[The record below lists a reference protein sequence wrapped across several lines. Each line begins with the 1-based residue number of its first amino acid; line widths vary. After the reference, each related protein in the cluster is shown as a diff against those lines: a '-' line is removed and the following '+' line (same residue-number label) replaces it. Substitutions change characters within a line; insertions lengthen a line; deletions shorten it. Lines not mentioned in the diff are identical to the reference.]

1 MAPDKNRRAIVLSTA
16 TTAAC
21 LVAAA
26 CGSTESRAHTP
37 AEAKGDEAEEEV
49 SANEDLMREHGVL
62 DRILLVYEAGVAR
75 ASQDPAV
82 TAALHRAAELV
93 STFVEQYH
101 EKLEED
107 FIFPLLEKA
116 QRHATEVRTLR
127 QQHVVGRQLTQAIL
141 RLTARTPATD
151 QDALAKSVQAFI
163 RMYRP
168 HAAREDTI
176 IFPALH
182 QIVTP
187 GQLAD
192 LGERFEHVE
201 HERFGKEGFESIL
214 RQVEE
219 LERTLGTYD
228 LSQFTPTVAS
238 LD

>member
-1 MAPDKNRRAIVLSTA
+1 MAPDRNRRAILLSSA

-21 LVAAA
+21 LVATA
-26 CGSTESRAHTP
+26 CGSTESPSRTAAATKGN
-37 AEAKGDEAEEEV
+37 EAKEEV

-75 ASQDPAV
+75 DSKDPAL
-82 TAALHRAAELV
+82 TAALHRAADLV
-93 STFVEQYH
+93 STFIEQYH

-127 QQHVVGRQLTQAIL
+127 QQHVVGRQVTQAIL
-141 RLTARTPATD
+141 RLTAGTAASD
-151 QDALAKSVQAFI
+151 QVALAKSVQAFV

-176 IFPALH
+176 IFPTLH
-182 QIVTP
+182 EIVTP
-187 GQLAD
+187 SQLAD
-192 LGERFEHVE
+192 LGERFEDVE

-228 LSQFTPTVAS
+228 LSQFTPAS
-238 LD
+238 VSPA